1 MESERKYIQI
11 DYDLSDETSL
21 NPSLV
26 VFPSNHPNLQTLNS
40 ETAWAHCQNRDK
52 KRKEDKLLLGES
64 KRIIFESKTKMQKN
78 MSDYVVGIFS
88 KKKRELKFVDI
99 DSIFS
104 MNYKIRRVEDHVSRV
119 EELKRQAV
127 LSSPV
132 GNENNDTNNT
142 SKQSKYIDNKLQ
154 LIKDFGTTKAKKAA
168 AGIKAHM
175 VNENNISSVD
185 AVKKVLEDNA
195 VKQSM
200 SVQMNE
206 EQQQINKLATW
217 RTILPEF
224 DLEAKDKKE
233 IFALESCKVVILF
246 LVIDSN
252 SVENLNNESILSMYK
267 DNNIYEA
274 NKHKFTPFSLEVLKK
289 INKKKGGVAAVPV
302 KIKFVLYLDYLIKFF
317 SLPKIIKFSP
327 ENIAKGSEIDLYF
340 VNKFLVDFAEN
351 SFHLGDREKFVKTPL
366 LVLKN
371 IYHILILALMLN
383 DYQFDYSTL
392 AESMKTEEKEIFH
405 YFKEIGCKLSDLPK
419 KGKNSKRLMVE
430 LVAPLKLNTEHP
442 KYSK

>member
-1 MESERKYIQI
+1 MESERKYIKV
-11 DYDLSDETSL
+11 DYEKSDESSL
-21 NPSLV
+21 SPSLV
-26 VFPSNHPNLQTLNS
+26 VFPSNHPNLQTLNT
-40 ETAWAHCQNRDK
+40 ETAWALCQNRDK

-88 KKKRELKFVDI
+88 KKKRELRFVDI

-104 MNYKIRRVEDHVSRV
+104 MNYKIRKIEDHVSRI
-119 EELKRQAV
+119 EEMKRQAV
-127 LSSPV
+127 LSSPADH
-132 GNENNDTNNT
+132 ENNET
-142 SKQSKYIDNKLQ
+142 STQKQNKYIDNKLQ

-195 VKQSM
+195 VQQSM

-224 DLEAKDKKE
+224 DLGANDRKE
-233 IFALESCKVVILF
+233 IFALESRNIFLI

-252 SVENLNNESILSMYK
+252 SIENLNSDLIISMYK
-267 DNNIYEA
+267 DNNIFES
-274 NKHKFTPFSLEVLKK
+274 NKHKFSPFTLEVLKK

-302 KIKFVLYLDYLIKFF
+302 KVKFVLYLDYLIKFF
-317 SLPKIIKFSP
+317 SLPKIIKLSP
-327 ENIAKGSEIDLYF
+327 ENIARANEIDLYF
-340 VNKFLVDFAEN
+340 VNKFLNDFAEN
-351 SFHLGDREKFVKTPL
+351 SFHLGDREKFVKTPI

-383 DYQFDYSTL
+383 DYHFDYSPL

-405 YFKEIGCKLSDLPK
+405 YYKEIGCKLSDLPK
-419 KGKNSKRLMVE
+419 KGKNSKRMMVE